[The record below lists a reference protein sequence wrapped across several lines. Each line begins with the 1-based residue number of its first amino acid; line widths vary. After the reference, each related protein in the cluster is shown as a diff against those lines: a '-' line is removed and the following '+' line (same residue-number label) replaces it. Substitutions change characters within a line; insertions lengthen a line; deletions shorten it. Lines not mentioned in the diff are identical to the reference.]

1 MTAETGDA
9 WVAHSRE
16 VAATTLLPVSDSRYL
31 GSNVE
36 GKARDFMVYLGG
48 VGPYRAK
55 CEEVAARGYEGFALT
70 ASARHSRSPASA
82 VTS

>member
-1 MTAETGDA
+1 
-9 WVAHSRE
+9 
-16 VAATTLLPVSDSRYL
+16 
-31 GSNVE
+31 
-36 GKARDFMVYLGG
+36 MVYLGG

>member
-1 MTAETGDA
+1 MGGAPPGGGRHDPLPG
-9 WVAHSRE
+9 VR
-16 VAATTLLPVSDSRYL
+16 LLVPRL
-31 GSNVE
+31 ERRGE
-36 GKARDFMVYLGG
+36 ARDFMVYLGG

>member
-9 WVAHSRE
+9 WVAHRRE
-16 VAATTLLPVSDSRYL
+16 VPATTLFPASDSWYL
-31 GSNVE
+31 GSDVE
-36 GKARDFMVYLGG
+36 GEARDSMVYLGG

-55 CEEVAARGYEGFALT
+55 CAEVAAKGYEGFTLT

>member
-1 MTAETGDA
+1 M
-9 WVAHSRE
+9 AHRRE
-16 VAATTLLPVSDSRYL
+16 VAATARLPASDSWYL

-48 VGPYRAK
+48 VDPYRAT
-55 CEEVAARGYEGFALT
+55 CEEVAARGYEGFALA

>member
-9 WVAHSRE
+9 WVAHRRE
-16 VAATTLLPVSDSRYL
+16 VPATTLLPASDSWYL

-36 GKARDFMVYLGG
+36 GKARDFVVYLGG

-55 CEEVAARGYEGFALT
+55 CEEVAAKGYEGFALT
-70 ASARHSRSPASA
+70 ACARHSRSPASA